1 MPKIKAW
8 KNRLSLSSYEQ
19 SPLSTLQVIDSKNR
33 ELIGDS
39 ISIPVPIM
47 YRMYHLGRAYDF
59 QTMKLLIPD
68 GKKILDWHNLQ
79 QLITEIECLS
89 DVVID
94 PVISHYSSQLLAP
107 LKETITRTNC
117 GLVYA
122 SP

>member
-1 MPKIKAW
+1 MTKFKAW
-8 KNRLSLSSYEQ
+8 KNRLSLSAYEQ
-19 SPLSTLQVIDSKNR
+19 SPLSTIQIVDNKNR
-33 ELIGDS
+33 ELIGEA

-47 YRMYHLGRAYDF
+47 YRLYHLGRAYDF

-79 QLITEIECLS
+79 QLIAEIECLS

-94 PVISHYSSQLLAP
+94 PVINHYSSLLLAP
-107 LKETITRTNC
+107 LKETIKKTDC
-117 GLVYA
+117 GLVYV